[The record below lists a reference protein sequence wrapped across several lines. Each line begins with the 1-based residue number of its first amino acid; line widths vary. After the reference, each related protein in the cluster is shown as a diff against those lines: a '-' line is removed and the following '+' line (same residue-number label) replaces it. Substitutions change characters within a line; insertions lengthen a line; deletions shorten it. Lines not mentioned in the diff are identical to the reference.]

1 VTVAVIGY
9 ASADRPVAV
18 DVLPAPDTTAI
29 VRERLGPAWPRLG
42 GCGPLIAAGLATR
55 GVDAHCITWVADDE
69 AGRYLCDRL
78 RDTGADVRGVDVS
91 GQRTPESYLV
101 YDRAG
106 RTLCFYDPG
115 SSTPDGL
122 TPAQHEIV
130 AGADV
135 VCLSV
140 APAAVSRMALDLA
153 REAARIVW
161 SVKADPDAY
170 PTDLASELLA
180 RAEVVW
186 HSEREATFLAGREPA
201 ADVRSDALV
210 IETRGAAGAS
220 WRRGSESGHERAA
233 RVSVS
238 DTTGA
243 GDAFVAGSLTHLL
256 DHPSDSAGGVRAGI
270 AASRALLESRARA
283 EKESQ
288 RG

>member
-42 GCGPLIAAGLATR
+42 GCGPQIAAGLAAR
-55 GVDAHCITWVADDE
+55 GVDARCITWVADDE
-69 AGRYLCDRL
+69 AGRYLRDRL
-78 RDTGADVRGVDVS
+78 EESGADVGGVDMG

-101 YDRAG
+101 YDRDG
-106 RTLCFYDPG
+106 RTLCFFDPG
-115 SSTPDGL
+115 GATPDRL
-122 TPAQHEIV
+122 TAAQREIV
-130 AGADV
+130 ADAEV

-140 APAAVSRMALDLA
+140 APAAVSRAALRLA
-153 REAARIVW
+153 GETARIVW

-170 PTDLASELLA
+170 PTDLAGELLG

-186 HSEREATFLAGREPA
+186 HSEKEATFLAGRVPGGSK
-201 ADVRSDALV
+201 RSDALV
-210 IETRGAAGAS
+210 IETRGAAGAG
-220 WRRGSESGHERAA
+220 WRRGSESGREGAEP
-233 RVSVS
+233 VDVS

-256 DHPSDSAGGVRAGI
+256 DHPTDSAGAVRAGI
-270 AASRALLESRARA
+270 AASRMLLESRASG
-283 EKESQ
+283 EGELP
-288 RG
+288 